1 MTLRDEI
8 WNVVLQRLV
17 NNGTV
22 TMSDLPF
29 SESQSHTVRRVLR
42 EMESLGWLTRESKWD
57 ATWQMGP
64 EAELQL
70 NIAPQLIQGNRR

>member
-1 MTLRDEI
+1 MTLRDEV

-17 NNGTV
+17 NNGSV
-22 TMSDLPF
+22 TMGDLPF

-42 EMESLGWLTRESKWD
+42 EMERLGWLTRESKWS
-57 ATWQMGP
+57 AIWQMGP
-64 EAELQL
+64 EAELHL